1 MRANTV
7 EARSRAGLAHEA
19 GLWASGYRRIAG
31 IDEAGRGAWA
41 GPVTA
46 AAVILPPCADA
57 LACLLGRVDDSKQL
71 TPKAR
76 ERLLDEITACAVAV
90 GVGCAGADEIDAQGI
105 AAATRTAMLR
115 AVAGLAV
122 APDFLLID
130 YLTLP
135 ALRQPQRGLPHGD
148 AISLSIAAASIVA
161 KVTRDRW
168 MVAQAAVYPGYG
180 LAQHKGYGTAEHRA
194 ALERLGPCAIHRASF
209 RPIAG
214 GGLFPP
220 DADGGA

>member
-1 MRANTV
+1 MRTTSV
-7 EARSRAGLAHEA
+7 EIKSKAGLAHEA

-46 AAVILPPCADA
+46 AAVILPPGADV
-57 LACLLGRVDDSKQL
+57 LACLLGRVDDSKRL
-71 TPKAR
+71 TPRTR
-76 ERLLDEITACAVAV
+76 ERLLDEIAACAVSV

-105 AAATRTAMLR
+105 VAATRNAMLR
-115 AVAGLAV
+115 AVAALAV
-122 APDFLLID
+122 APDFLLLD

-135 ALRQPQRGLPHGD
+135 ALSEPQRGLPHGD

-168 MVAQAAVYPGYG
+168 MAAQEALYPGYG
-180 LAQHKGYGTAEHRA
+180 LARHKGYGTAEHRA
-194 ALERLGPCAIHRASF
+194 ALRRLGPCPIHRGTF
-209 RPIAG
+209 RPIAEI
-214 GGLFPP
+214 GLFPS
-220 DADGGA
+220 DGDGGA